1 MKNFIRTEDGKF
13 INLRAV
19 SNVNVLKDKI
29 VLNMNFTYT
38 NRKEGQM
45 SHFYFLKPFEDD
57 IFETEFFKENF
68 VRIEGFDRI
77 VYINKNEVSHI
88 IGESKEGQRDK
99 IIICFCNSVSRKSVE
114 DKSILCPEYMY
125 ISLDYNQ
132 DLNKTINHLIE
143 ELDK

>member
-1 MKNFIRTEDGKF
+1 MKNFIKTGDGKF

-19 SNVNVLKDKI
+19 SNVNVLDNKI

-45 SHFYFLKPFEDD
+45 SHFYFLSKE
-57 IFETEFFKENF
+57 ETEIFKTKYFKENF
-68 VRIEGFDRI
+68 VKIEGYDRL

-99 IIICFCNSVSRKSVE
+99 IIVCFCNSVSRKSVE
-114 DKSILCPEYMY
+114 DKGILCPEYMY

-132 DLNKTINHLIE
+132 DLNKVLEATLK

>member
-1 MKNFIRTEDGKF
+1 MKNFIKTGDGKF
-13 INLRAV
+13 VNLRAV
-19 SNVNVLKDKI
+19 SNVNVLDNKI

-45 SHFYFLKPFEDD
+45 SHFYYLGRDEDE
-57 IFETEFFKENF
+57 IFKTKYFKENF
-68 VRIEGFDRI
+68 VKIEGFDRL
-77 VYINKNEVSHI
+77 VYINKNNVSHI

-99 IIICFCNSVSRKSVE
+99 VIVCFCNSVSRKSVE

-132 DLNKTINHLIE
+132 DLNKVLESVIK